1 MIKHAH
7 ASQVWVDLSTDD
19 DQVTLT
25 IQDNGTGFS
34 REQPGSNGIGLAG
47 LRERIT
53 IAGGALTISSTP
65 KRGTI
70 LSAQFPWPSDVLA
83 GEVIM
88 IRVLIAEDHLMVRAG
103 IRALL
108 EKAGDIHVM
117 GEASNGQEAIEM
129 TEALKPDVLIMDIMM
144 PRMNGIQAA
153 ENIREMRLPTY
164 ILLLSM
170 YSDEG
175 FVHQALQCGVK
186 GYVLKSS
193 VSDELLWA
201 VRAVASGKTYLSN
214 PISEIVV
221 ESSIH
226 PHTTLQDGD
235 PLSALSPREKEIL
248 QLIAEEHTSAEI
260 GKMLFISEKTVE
272 KHRTK
277 LMEKLNV
284 RNLAGLVRLAVK
296 YHLVDK

>member
-1 MIKHAH
+1 
-7 ASQVWVDLSTDD
+7 
-19 DQVTLT
+19 
-25 IQDNGTGFS
+25 
-34 REQPGSNGIGLAG
+34 
-47 LRERIT
+47 
-53 IAGGALTISSTP
+53 
-65 KRGTI
+65 
-70 LSAQFPWPSDVLA
+70 
-83 GEVIM
+83 M

-108 EKAGDIHVM
+108 EKAGDIHVL
-117 GEASNGQEAIEM
+117 GEASNGQEAVEM
-129 TEALKPDVLIMDIMM
+129 SETLKPDVLIMDIMM

-153 ENIREMRLPTY
+153 ENIRDMKLPTN

-175 FVHQALQCGVK
+175 FVHQAMQCGVK

-201 VRAVASGKTYLSN
+201 VRAVAAGKTYLSN
-214 PISEIVV
+214 LISEIVV
-221 ESSIH
+221 ESAIN
-226 PHTTLQDGD
+226 PHAALQDGD
-235 PLSALSPREKEIL
+235 SLSNLSPREKEIL

-260 GKMLFISEKTVE
+260 GKLLSISEKTVE
-272 KHRTK
+272 KHRTR

>member
-1 MIKHAH
+1 
-7 ASQVWVDLSTDD
+7 
-19 DQVTLT
+19 
-25 IQDNGTGFS
+25 
-34 REQPGSNGIGLAG
+34 
-47 LRERIT
+47 
-53 IAGGALTISSTP
+53 
-65 KRGTI
+65 
-70 LSAQFPWPSDVLA
+70 
-83 GEVIM
+83 
-88 IRVLIAEDHLMVRAG
+88 MVRAG

-129 TEALKPDVLIMDIMM
+129 TEGLRPDVLIMDIMM

-153 ENIREMRLPTY
+153 ENIRELKLPTY

-201 VRAVASGKTYLSN
+201 VRAVASGKTYLSS

-221 ESSIH
+221 ENAINPRS
-226 PHTTLQDGD
+226 TLQDGD
-235 PLSALSPREKEIL
+235 PLSNLSPREKEIL
-248 QLIAEEHTSAEI
+248 QLVAEEHTSAEI

-272 KHRTK
+272 KHRKK
-277 LMEKLNV
+277 LMAKLNV

-296 YHLVDK
+296 YHLVDKDA

>member
-1 MIKHAH
+1 
-7 ASQVWVDLSTDD
+7 V
-19 DQVTLT
+19 
-25 IQDNGTGFS
+25 
-34 REQPGSNGIGLAG
+34 
-47 LRERIT
+47 
-53 IAGGALTISSTP
+53 
-65 KRGTI
+65 
-70 LSAQFPWPSDVLA
+70 
-83 GEVIM
+83 

-108 EKAGDIHVM
+108 EKAGDIYVT

-153 ENIREMRLPTY
+153 ENIRDLKLPTR

-201 VRAVASGKTYLSN
+201 VRAVASGKTYLSS

-221 ESSIH
+221 ESAIH
-226 PHTTLQDGD
+226 ARPTAQDGD
-235 PLSALSPREKEIL
+235 PLSTLSPREKEIL
-248 QLIAEEHTSAEI
+248 QLIAEGHTSAEI
-260 GKMLFISEKTVE
+260 GRMLFISEKTVE

-277 LMEKLNV
+277 MMEKLSV

-296 YHLVDK
+296 YHLVDRDA

>member
-1 MIKHAH
+1 
-7 ASQVWVDLSTDD
+7 
-19 DQVTLT
+19 
-25 IQDNGTGFS
+25 
-34 REQPGSNGIGLAG
+34 
-47 LRERIT
+47 
-53 IAGGALTISSTP
+53 
-65 KRGTI
+65 
-70 LSAQFPWPSDVLA
+70 
-83 GEVIM
+83 M

-108 EKAGDIHVM
+108 EKAGDIHVL

-129 TEALKPDVLIMDIMM
+129 TESLKPDVLIMDIMM

-153 ENIREMRLPTY
+153 ENIREMKLPTH

-201 VRAVASGKTYLSN
+201 VRAVASGKTYLSG

-226 PHTTLQDGD
+226 PRITPQDGD
-235 PLSALSPREKEIL
+235 SLANLSPREKEIL

-260 GKMLFISEKTVE
+260 AKLLFISEKTVE

>member
-1 MIKHAH
+1 
-7 ASQVWVDLSTDD
+7 
-19 DQVTLT
+19 
-25 IQDNGTGFS
+25 
-34 REQPGSNGIGLAG
+34 
-47 LRERIT
+47 
-53 IAGGALTISSTP
+53 
-65 KRGTI
+65 
-70 LSAQFPWPSDVLA
+70 
-83 GEVIM
+83 M

-117 GEASNGQEAIEM
+117 GEASNGQEAIQMAE
-129 TEALKPDVLIMDIMM
+129 ELKPDVLVMDIMM
-144 PRMNGIQAA
+144 PRMNGIQAS
-153 ENIREMRLPTY
+153 ENIRDLKLPTN

-201 VRAVASGKTYLSN
+201 VRAVANGKIYLSS
-214 PISEIVV
+214 PISEIMV
-221 ESSIH
+221 ERAIN
-226 PHTTLQDGD
+226 PHSTLQNGD
-235 PLSALSPREKEIL
+235 PLSNLSPREKEVL
-248 QLIAEEHTSAEI
+248 QLIAEEHTSGEI

-272 KHRTK
+272 KHRAR

-296 YHLVDK
+296 YHLVDGDA

>member
-1 MIKHAH
+1 
-7 ASQVWVDLSTDD
+7 
-19 DQVTLT
+19 
-25 IQDNGTGFS
+25 
-34 REQPGSNGIGLAG
+34 
-47 LRERIT
+47 
-53 IAGGALTISSTP
+53 
-65 KRGTI
+65 
-70 LSAQFPWPSDVLA
+70 
-83 GEVIM
+83 M
-88 IRVLIAEDHLMVRAG
+88 IRVLIAEDHLMVLAG

-108 EKAGDIHVM
+108 EKAGDIHVL
-117 GEASNGQEAIEM
+117 GEASNGQEAVEM
-129 TEALKPDVLIMDIMM
+129 TEELKPDVLIMDIMM

-153 ENIREMRLPTY
+153 ENIREKRLPTY

-201 VRAVASGKTYLSN
+201 VHAVAGGKTYLSSL
-214 PISEIVV
+214 ISEIVV
-221 ESSIH
+221 ESSIN
-226 PHTTLQDGD
+226 PRPTLQDGD

-260 GKMLFISEKTVE
+260 GKILFISEKTVE

-296 YHLVDK
+296 YHLVDRDA

>member
-1 MIKHAH
+1 
-7 ASQVWVDLSTDD
+7 
-19 DQVTLT
+19 
-25 IQDNGTGFS
+25 
-34 REQPGSNGIGLAG
+34 
-47 LRERIT
+47 
-53 IAGGALTISSTP
+53 
-65 KRGTI
+65 
-70 LSAQFPWPSDVLA
+70 
-83 GEVIM
+83 M
-88 IRVLIAEDHLMVRAG
+88 IRVLIAEDHLLVRAG

-117 GEASNGQEAIEM
+117 GEASNGQEAVEM
-129 TEALKPDVLIMDIMM
+129 AEALKPDVLIMDIMM

-153 ENIREMRLPTY
+153 ENIRDKRLPTF

-201 VRAVASGKTYLSN
+201 VRAVASGKTYLSS

-221 ESSIH
+221 ESSIN
-226 PHTTLQDGD
+226 PHVGLQDGD

-296 YHLVDK
+296 YHLVDRDA